1 MYKFLTKHGTAA
13 AFGLGLVCTI
23 AFMASALAGLG
34 ADGYDASTDLVGLGK
49 DKIPAMQ
56 YFDLG
61 LYLTLALLV
70 VCVIALFAFMILD
83 IFKFPKSS
91 VKGLLGFGVLVI
103 IFFVLKSISKVE
115 IGPIWTKL
123 ANDFAVT
130 EGVSK
135 TISGGIWTTLL
146 LMATAAIVMVVSE
159 IRNFFK

>member
-1 MYKFLTKHGTAA
+1 MYKLLTKHGTAA

-23 AFMASALAGLG
+23 AFMAAALAGLG

-49 DKIPAMQ
+49 DKIPTMT

-61 LYLTLALLV
+61 LNLTILLLI
-70 VCVIALFAFMILD
+70 VCVLVLIIFMIVD

-91 VKGLLGFGVLVI
+91 IKGLLGFGVLVI
-103 IFFVLKSISKVE
+103 IFFILKSISKVE
-115 IGPIWTKL
+115 VGPIWTKL
-123 ANDFAVT
+123 ANEFAVT
-130 EGVSK
+130 DGISK

-146 LMATAAIVMVVSE
+146 LMAAAAIVMVVSE